1 MIAFA
6 ASLLAPWLFCTAALA
21 SGVVIVSTMRRY
33 APGARM
39 LRAQL
44 RNCPDTLTVTWKI
57 VERVHLPA
65 LGSLR
70 KRPVRRMPVRLEWP
84 GLASSGFGDLA
95 A

>member
-6 ASLLAPWLFCTAALA
+6 ASLLTPWLFVVATLA
-21 SGVVIVSTMRRY
+21 SGAIMVATVRSY
-33 APGARM
+33 GSGAIL

-57 VERVHLPA
+57 VERVNLPV
-65 LGSLR
+65 LGALR
-70 KRPVRRMPVRLEWP
+70 KRPARRTPARLEWP
-84 GLASSGFGDLA
+84 SATSNGFGDLA